1 MVCYAELVVVN
12 HGVLFWASG
21 CESWC
26 AMIDQLVGFVV
37 SYAEPVVVNHGELW
51 LDSGCESCWVMMS

>member
-12 HGVLFWASG
+12 HGVLCPASG

-26 AMIDQLVGFVV
+26 VMLGQWLSIIV
-37 SYAEPVVVNHGELW
+37 SYDEPVVVNHGMLY
-51 LDSGCESCWVMMS
+51 